1 MLKIG
6 KKKKK
11 KISQILSEK
20 LFKHFLK
27 NPRKFNFLRKPN
39 TMHIS
44 MIFLVLLFISFC
56 IQRIIDE
63 VFEPSS
69 LTLELL
75 LDSSFRKNPNIK
87 RLSLSDS
94 LKLRYLEHIGIN
106 FDQIQEKIANNS
118 FDGPQEKLMKSS
130 IMMSSKHYIHLN
142 DETEDYFYLFN
153 VYDYK
158 RSMRHPMIWHNMY
171 TCNL

>member
-1 MLKIG
+1 
-6 KKKKK
+6 
-11 KISQILSEK
+11 
-20 LFKHFLK
+20 
-27 NPRKFNFLRKPN
+27 
-39 TMHIS
+39 
-44 MIFLVLLFISFC
+44 VLLFISFC

-87 RLSLSDS
+87 RLSLADS
-94 LKLRYLEHIGIN
+94 IKLRYFENIGIN
-106 FDQIQEKIANNS
+106 FDKIQEKIVNNS
-118 FDGPQEKLMKSS
+118 LDDPQEKMIKSS
-130 IMMSSKHYIHLN
+130 IMMSSKHYIYM
-142 DETEDYFYLFN
+142 EEEIEDYLYLLN

-158 RSMRHPMIWHNMY
+158 RSMRRPMILHNLY

>member
-1 MLKIG
+1 
-6 KKKKK
+6 
-11 KISQILSEK
+11 
-20 LFKHFLK
+20 
-27 NPRKFNFLRKPN
+27 
-39 TMHIS
+39 

-87 RLSLSDS
+87 RLSLADS
-94 LKLRYLEHIGIN
+94 IKLRYFENIGIN
-106 FDQIQEKIANNS
+106 FDKIQEKIVNNS
-118 FDGPQEKLMKSS
+118 LDDPQEKMIKSS
-130 IMMSSKHYIHLN
+130 IMMSSKHYIYM
-142 DETEDYFYLFN
+142 EEEIEDYFYLLN

-158 RSMRHPMIWHNMY
+158 RSMRRPMILHNLY

>member
-1 MLKIG
+1 
-6 KKKKK
+6 
-11 KISQILSEK
+11 
-20 LFKHFLK
+20 
-27 NPRKFNFLRKPN
+27 
-39 TMHIS
+39 

-87 RLSLSDS
+87 RLSLADS
-94 LKLRYLEHIGIN
+94 IKLRYFENIGIN
-106 FDQIQEKIANNS
+106 FDKIQEKIVNNS
-118 FDGPQEKLMKSS
+118 LDDPQEKMIKSS
-130 IMMSSKHYIHLN
+130 IMMSSKHYIYM
-142 DETEDYFYLFN
+142 EEEIEDYLYLLN

-158 RSMRHPMIWHNMY
+158 RSMRRPMILHNLY